1 MKKKLISLTLS
12 IVLVL
17 ALCLPVTVAARSPAC
32 PVCAGSMVLT
42 NRTREIV
49 GYTECPIDSSM
60 QDPVHLITSTFTC
73 QNCGEE
79 KVTSYTQSYCKH

>member
-1 MKKKLISLTLS
+1 MKKVVSITLVA
-12 IVLVL
+12 IL
-17 ALCLPVTVAARSPAC
+17 ALGLCLPVTVAARSPSC
-32 PVCAGSMVLT
+32 TICAGSMVLT

-60 QDPVHLITSTFTC
+60 RDPVYLITSTFTC
-73 QNCGEE
+73 KNCGEE